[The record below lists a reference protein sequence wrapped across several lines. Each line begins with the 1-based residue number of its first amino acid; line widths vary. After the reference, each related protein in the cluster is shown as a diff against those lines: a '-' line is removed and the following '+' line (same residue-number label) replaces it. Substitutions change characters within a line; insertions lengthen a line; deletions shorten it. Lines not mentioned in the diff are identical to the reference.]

1 MKGNDSFTTQYIY
14 SFYWSTLTLTTIGET
29 PQPEQDSEYLF
40 VTIDFLLG
48 VLIFAT
54 IVGNIGSM
62 ITNMNASR
70 ADFRNKM
77 DAIKQYMSFR
87 KVGRDL
93 EQRVIKWFDYL
104 WSNKQSMD
112 EQSVLE
118 MLPDKLKA
126 EIAIHVHLETLK
138 KVKIFQ
144 DCEKGLLVDLVLK
157 LKLQVF
163 SPGDYVCRKGDVG
176 KEMYIIKRG
185 KLDVVA
191 DDGREIYVT
200 LGEGAVF
207 GEVSILNIPG
217 NKTGNRRTA
226 NVRSVGYSDLFSLS
240 KDDLWE
246 ALAEYPEAKKK

>member
-1 MKGNDSFTTQYIY
+1 MTQYIY

-70 ADFRNKM
+70 AEFRNKM
-77 DAIKQYMSFR
+77 DAIKQYMRFR
-87 KVGRDL
+87 RVGKDL

-138 KVKIFQ
+138 KVRIFQ

-163 SPGDYVCRKGDVG
+163 SPGDYVCRYINIEHLGQFDIYWVLCIQEGRRGEGDVHHQARQAG
-176 KEMYIIKRG
+176 RRG
-185 KLDVVA
+185 
-191 DDGREIYVT
+191 G
-200 LGEGAVF
+200 
-207 GEVSILNIPG
+207 
-217 NKTGNRRTA
+217 
-226 NVRSVGYSDLFSLS
+226 
-240 KDDLWE
+240 
-246 ALAEYPEAKKK
+246 